1 MMTSPRSL
9 RMVIVLSCSAVLAQ
23 DATPPQKPIPNVAA
37 VTTIYSHNS
46 HADLIL
52 GRFFEGNNL
61 DGREPRP
68 KMKLVSLFVDQFHD
82 APPHLKDKSR
92 ELAAKHGFRLSPSI
106 SDALTL
112 GTDKLA
118 VDGILLLA
126 EHGEYPV
133 SDTGQ
138 TVYPK
143 RRVFGEIIK
152 VCEASGRTV
161 PLFFDKH
168 LADNWADA
176 KAHFDTAKRLRMPLM
191 AGSSIPVTW
200 RNPAVDVPRGA
211 KLKQI
216 VATSYHTLDAYG
228 FHALEMVQCLAEQ
241 RAGGETGIAAVQ
253 CLTDAEVWKAES
265 RGIYDRKLL
274 DLALT
279 HLKWTKIPAGQR
291 VEDLAPNPVLWVI
304 DYRDGLRANIFT
316 LNGAVGDWCVAWNYA
331 DNDRSDSTHFEMQQ
345 FLPFAHFTP
354 QLEGIERMLQTNQPT
369 WPAERTLLTSGL
381 LDELLLSKKNGSS
394 RRNTPH
400 LAITYQTDWR
410 WRQLPPIPPE
420 RKSEVR

>member
-1 MMTSPRSL
+1 MSRYVWL
-9 RMVIVLSCSAVLAQ
+9 IVVALCSTTVAADELQ
-23 DATPPQKPIPNVAA
+23 TTKPISNVAV
-37 VTTIYSHNS
+37 VTTIYSPNS
-46 HADLIL
+46 HADLIV
-52 GRFFEGNNL
+52 GRLFEGNNL

-68 KMKLVSLFVDQFHD
+68 KIKLVSLFVDQFYD
-82 APPHLKDKSR
+82 GPPHRKDKSR
-92 ELAAKHGFRLSPSI
+92 DLAAKHGFRLSPSI
-106 SDALTL
+106 RDALTL
-112 GTDKLA
+112 GTDKLS

-133 SDTGQ
+133 SETGQ

-143 RRVFGEIIK
+143 RRMFGEIIK
-152 VCEASGRTV
+152 VCEASDRVV

-176 KAHFDTAKRLRMPLM
+176 KAHFDTAKRLRMPLL

-200 RNPAVDVPRGA
+200 RDPAVDVPRGA

-265 RGIYDRKLL
+265 RGVFDRKLL
-274 DLALT
+274 DRALT
-279 HLKWTKIPAGQR
+279 HLKWTKIPTGQR

-316 LNGAVGDWCVAWNYA
+316 LNGAVGDWCAAWNYA
-331 DNDRSDSTHFEMQQ
+331 DNDRIDSTHFEMQQ

-354 QLEGIERMLQTNQPT
+354 QLEGIERMLQTGQPT

-381 LDELLLSKKNGSS
+381 LDELLLSKKSGSS
-394 RRNTPH
+394 RRETPH

-410 WRQLPPIPPE
+410 WQQLPAIPPE
-420 RKSEVR
+420 RRLEVR